1 MKKILLLVSTVFLL
15 AACSN
20 KQMQITRAS
29 FTVEEGVDDHSPIYF
44 EEENGKMHLNEANRI
59 GGTNYIFSVQRD
71 LNVKEVLEEVRRI
84 KNHKYTEENMHKD
97 EKGVF
102 FSYADTLHKNLA
114 FFPFKNIEYSFERP
128 KNPKQLLYVNGS
140 NDFFYEGELIEK
152 EDLVQQIQDKENISL
167 GFSRTLDF
175 EQYLQMR
182 IFLIE
187 NEIADKFIKT
197 DYIY

>member
-1 MKKILLLVSTVFLL
+1 MKKILFLVSSVLLLV
-15 AACSN
+15 ACSN

-44 EEENGKMHLNEANRI
+44 EEEEGKMHLNEANRI
-59 GGTNYIFSVQRD
+59 AGTNYIFSVQRD
-71 LNVKEVLEEVRRI
+71 LNVKEVLEEVQRI
-84 KNHKYTEENMHKD
+84 KSHKYTEENMHND

-102 FSYADTLHKNLA
+102 FSYADTLHKSLA

-128 KNPKQLLYVNGS
+128 KSPELLLYVNGS
-140 NDFFYEGELIEK
+140 NDFFYEGKLIKK
-152 EDLVQQIQDKENISL
+152 EDLIQHIQDQENISL
-167 GFSRTLDF
+167 GFSKTLDF

-182 IFLIE
+182 IFLVE
-187 NEIADKFIKT
+187 NKIADKFVKI

>member
-1 MKKILLLVSTVFLL
+1 MKKILFLVSSVLLLV
-15 AACSN
+15 ACSN

-44 EEENGKMHLNEANRI
+44 EEEEGKMHLNEANRI
-59 GGTNYIFSVQRD
+59 AGTNYIFSVQRD
-71 LNVKEVLEEVRRI
+71 LNVKEVLEEVQRI
-84 KNHKYTEENMHKD
+84 KSHKYTEENMHKD

-102 FSYADTLHKNLA
+102 FSYADTLHKSLA

-128 KNPKQLLYVNGS
+128 KSPELLLYVNGS
-140 NDFFYEGELIEK
+140 NDFFYEGKLIKK
-152 EDLVQQIQDKENISL
+152 EDLIQHIQDQENIIL
-167 GFSRTLDF
+167 GFSKTLDF

-182 IFLIE
+182 IFLVE
-187 NEIADKFIKT
+187 NKIADKFVKI